1 MWLDVISKSGISLL
15 FLANLFDGLVKL
27 LFILARAFCWLEGN
41 WNGRC
46 WVLSVFGLFCCC
58 GWFKYLFWY
67 FMCGGLMV
75 ELSDEVKKYI
85 EKVVEKTVRDEIVK
99 ILPST
104 VVTRE
109 DLRLATETI
118 NKRFEA
124 VNERFKA
131 IDKRFE
137 DMNRRFEALQKYMD
151 RRFEDMNR
159 RFEDMFRMLRIMF
172 ITISLLIAIFGF
184 LGIYIG

>member
-1 MWLDVISKSGISLL
+1 
-15 FLANLFDGLVKL
+15 
-27 LFILARAFCWLEGN
+27 
-41 WNGRC
+41 
-46 WVLSVFGLFCCC
+46 
-58 GWFKYLFWY
+58 
-67 FMCGGLMV
+67 MV
-75 ELSDEVKKYI
+75 ELSDEVKKFI
-85 EKVVEKTVRDEIVK
+85 EKVVEKTVRDEIIK

-109 DLRLATETI
+109 DLRLAIETI

-124 VNERFKA
+124 VN
-131 IDKRFE
+131 KRFE

-151 RRFEDMNR
+151 RRFEAVDKRFEDMNR
-159 RFEDMFRMLRIMF
+159 RFEDMFHMLRIMF